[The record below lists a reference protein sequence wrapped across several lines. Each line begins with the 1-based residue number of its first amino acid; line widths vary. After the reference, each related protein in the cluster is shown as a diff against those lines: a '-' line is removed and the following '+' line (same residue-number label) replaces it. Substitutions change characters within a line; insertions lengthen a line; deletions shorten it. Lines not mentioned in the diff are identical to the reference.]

1 MNQIHNVKIL
11 FFLIFFS
18 FIIPQIAY
26 GAEISAITEKSLFGP
41 NDWIKIFVDIDGYS
55 GGAVNWNATQPDG
68 TAISGSLP
76 SLKASKVTHTIT
88 RNAFDNQFGHWKI
101 EYRYNDVKKLIDVEI
116 EPIILL
122 VTTDKLS
129 YGSDDIATVQFH
141 TNYYI
146 PDAAHA
152 ESLSVKIFDD
162 KGIPAKLVEDFT
174 IKVYQPNIIE
184 QFSMSNLLKHNP
196 SGNYHAVVNYYNVKV
211 DVPFVASNINSK
223 TTIFLGSDKNLYDP
237 GDSVEINVVISE
249 LSTNSGVL
257 TITSP
262 SGKVNTKTISEVSS
276 SNKVKFDGITSSEIG
291 TYTIRFNYGE
301 NIATKTFDVLA
312 ESLAKPTLSDLG
324 IEIYLD
330 KSQYRPGETVNA
342 KISTSK
348 SIENNI
354 VYWFEDPSGNNTDQ
368 ISFVNPTSG
377 TFTIPHI
384 LEMDSLLGPWKIH
397 VTYGPVESFAL
408 FVISGKPVSPSEKI
422 LTDVFIPD
430 WIRNNA
436 RGWAENQIT
445 DNDFAAGIEF
455 LIKEKIILIPNLVHV
470 GSSEAQIP
478 DWIKNTASWWADG
491 LISDREFANGIKF
504 LVTSGIIQV

>member
-1 MNQIHNVKIL
+1 MKIV

-18 FIIPQIAY
+18 FVIPQIAY
-26 GAEISAITEKSLFGP
+26 GAEISAIAEKELFGP
-41 NDWIKIFVDIDGYS
+41 NDWIKIFLNIDGYS
-55 GGAVNWNATQPDG
+55 GGTVNWNAIQPDG
-68 TAISGSLP
+68 TAISGSLA

-116 EPIILL
+116 EPIIVL

-129 YGSDDIATVQFH
+129 YGPDDIATVQFH
-141 TNYYI
+141 TNYY
-146 PDAAHA
+146 DTNAAHA
-152 ESLSVKIFDD
+152 ESLYVKILDD
-162 KGIPAKLVEDFT
+162 KGVPAKLVEDFK

-184 QFSMSNLLKHNP
+184 QFSMSNLLKNNP

-211 DVPFVASNINSK
+211 DVPFIASNINSK

-237 GDSVEINVVISE
+237 GDSVEINVVVYD
-249 LSTNSGVL
+249 LSANSGVL

-262 SGKVNTKTISEVSS
+262 SGKVNTKTISAVSS
-276 SNKVKFDGITSSEIG
+276 SNRVKFDGITSSEIG

-312 ESLAKPTLSDLG
+312 ESLAKPSLSDLS
-324 IEIYLD
+324 IEIFLD

-354 VYWFEDPSGNNTDQ
+354 VYWFEDPSGNNTDK
-368 ISFVNPTSG
+368 ISFVNHISG
-377 TFTIPHI
+377 TFTVPHI
-384 LEMDSLLGPWKIH
+384 LGIDSLPGPWKIH
-397 VTYGPVESFAL
+397 VKYGTVESFAI
-408 FVISGKPVSPSEKI
+408 FIISGEPVSTSENI
-422 LTDVFIPD
+422 LADVFIPD
-430 WIRNNA
+430 WIRNDA
-436 RGWAENQIT
+436 HGWAENQIT
-445 DNDFAAGIEF
+445 DDDFATGIEF
-455 LIKEKIILIPNLVHV
+455 LIKEKIILIPNLVHSS
-470 GSSEAQIP
+470 SSEAQIP
-478 DWIKNTASWWADG
+478 DWVKNIASWWADG
-491 LISDREFANGIKF
+491 LIPDREFVNGIKF

>member
-1 MNQIHNVKIL
+1 MKIL

-18 FIIPQIAY
+18 FIVPQIAY
-26 GAEISAITEKSLFGP
+26 GAEISAIAEKELFGP

-68 TAISGSLP
+68 TAISGSLA
-76 SLKASKVTHTIT
+76 SLKASKVTHIIT

-116 EPIILL
+116 EPIIVL

-129 YGSDDIATVQFH
+129 YESGDIATVRFH
-141 TNYYI
+141 TNYYSI
-146 PDAAHA
+146 NAAHA
-152 ESLSVKIFDD
+152 ESLSVKILDD
-162 KGIPAKLVEDFT
+162 KGIHAKLVEDFK
-174 IKVYQPNIIE
+174 IKVYQPNIIG

-196 SGNYHAVVNYYNVKV
+196 SGNYHAVVTYYNVKV
-211 DVPFVASNINSK
+211 DVPFVASDLNSK
-223 TTIFLGSDKNLYDP
+223 TTIFLGSDKKIYDP
-237 GDSVEINVVISE
+237 GDSVEINVVIPE
-249 LSTNSGVL
+249 LTVNSGVL

-262 SGKVNTKTISEVSS
+262 SGKVNTKTISAVSS

-291 TYTIRFNYGE
+291 TYTVRFNYGE
-301 NIATKTFDVLA
+301 NIVTKTFDVLA
-312 ESLAKPTLSDLG
+312 ESLEKPTLSDLS
-324 IEIYLD
+324 IEISLD

-342 KISTSK
+342 NISTSK

-368 ISFVNPTSG
+368 ISSVNPLSE
-377 TFTIPHI
+377 TFTVPHI
-384 LEMDSLLGPWKIH
+384 LGMDSLPGPWKIH
-397 VTYGPVESFAL
+397 VKYGPVESFAL
-408 FVISGKPVSPSEKI
+408 FIISGEPISPSEKI
-422 LTDVFIPD
+422 PADVFIPD

-436 RGWAENQIT
+436 HGWAENQIT
-445 DNDFAAGIEF
+445 DDDFAAGIEF
-455 LIKEKIILIPNLVHV
+455 LIKEKIILIPNLVHT

-478 DWIKNTASWWADG
+478 DWVKNTASWWADG

-504 LVTSGIIQV
+504 LVTAGIIQV

>member
-1 MNQIHNVKIL
+1 VKIL

-26 GAEISAITEKSLFGP
+26 GAEISAIAEKALFGP
-41 NDWIKIFVDIDGYS
+41 NDWIKIFVDIDNYS
-55 GGAVNWNATQPDG
+55 GGEVNWNATHPDG
-68 TAISGSLP
+68 TSISGSLA
-76 SLKASKVTHTIT
+76 SLKASKVTHVIT
-88 RNAFDNQFGHWKI
+88 RDAHDHQFGHWKI
-101 EYRYNDVKKLIDVEI
+101 EYRYNDVKKLIDVEV
-116 EPIILL
+116 EPLIVL

-129 YGSDDIATVQFH
+129 YGSNDITTVQFH

-152 ESLSVKIFDD
+152 ESLFVQILDD

-174 IKVYQPNIIE
+174 IKVNQPNIIT
-184 QFSMSNLLKHNP
+184 QFSISNLLKHNP
-196 SGNYHAVVNYYNVKV
+196 SGNYHAVVNYYNVKS
-211 DVPFVASNINSK
+211 DVSFVASNINSK

-237 GDSVEINVVISE
+237 GDSVEINVAISD
-249 LSTNSGVL
+249 LSANSGVL

-276 SNKVKFDGITSSEIG
+276 SNKVTFDGITSSEIG

-324 IEIYLD
+324 IEISLD
-330 KSQYRPGETVNA
+330 KPQYRPGETVNA

-368 ISFVNPTSG
+368 ISFVNHISD
-377 TFTIPHI
+377 TFTVPHI
-384 LEMDSLLGPWKIH
+384 LEIDSLPGPWKIH
-397 VTYGPVESFAL
+397 VKYGPVESFAL
-408 FVISGKPVSPSEKI
+408 FIISGEPVSPSEKI
-422 LTDVFIPD
+422 LVDVFIPD
-430 WIRNNA
+430 WIRNDA
-436 RGWAENQIT
+436 RGWVKNQIT
-445 DNDFAAGIEF
+445 DDDFAAGIEF
-455 LIKEKIILIPNLVHV
+455 LIKEKIILIPNLVHT

-478 DWIKNTASWWADG
+478 DWVKNTASWWADG